1 MDANKI
7 DKKYEFSLVI
17 PCYNEIEGLPQLI
30 ERYYQAQK
38 DINFQLVIVDNGSN
52 DGTFNYLQ
60 TELTRSKYQ
69 FIKLVKI
76 DKNIGYGYGIFTGL
90 KNCDADIVG
99 WSHGDLQCAPEDV
112 FKAYS
117 IYLQLNNKKV
127 VVKGQRRSRYWKDL
141 FLSYGL
147 DLYTLFVLFRIF
159 NDMNGQPKLFHRDL
173 LKTFVRPPL
182 GFTFDLYS
190 QNKAY
195 ENGYFVHG
203 FRVNYPKREFG
214 LSKWAYSTFAKAKT
228 IKTYFIDIIK
238 IRLKI
243 FR

>member
-1 MDANKI
+1 MQEE
-7 DKKYEFSLVI
+7 YEFSLVI
-17 PCYNEIEGLPQLI
+17 PCYNEIESLPKLVEKYNI
-30 ERYYQAQK
+30 AKENC
-38 DINFQLVIVDNGSN
+38 NFQLVIVDNGSN
-52 DGTFNYLQ
+52 DGTYDYLQ
-60 TELTRSKYQ
+60 AEIKRPKNQ
-69 FIKLVKI
+69 FIKVVKVE
-76 DKNIGYGYGIFTGL
+76 KNIGYGYGIKKGL
-90 KNCDADIVG
+90 ENCDANIVG
-99 WSHGDLQCAPEDV
+99 WSHGDLQCSPEDV

-117 IYLQLNNKKV
+117 IYLKLNNKKAF
-127 VVKGQRRSRYWKDL
+127 VKGQRKTRDWKEL
-141 FLSYGL
+141 FLSYCL

-228 IKTYFIDIIK
+228 IKAYFIDIIK
-238 IRLKI
+238 IRLGI